1 MSFKTL
7 PLVVNSFIRLL
18 HYFVQQS
25 VGVVLD
31 AAEVLHDGIEGAELH
46 GLGDKEVFYYA
57 NVTNLLQYIRFTK
70 VHHSLVEVSL

>member
-25 VGVVLD
+25 IGVALD
-31 AAEVLHDGIEGAELH
+31 AADVLHDGIEGAELH
-46 GLGDKEVFYYA
+46 GLVDKEMFYDA
-57 NVTNLLQYIRFTK
+57 NVTNLLQYTSF
-70 VHHSLVEVSL
+70 HEGS

>member
-25 VGVVLD
+25 VGVALD
-31 AAEVLHDGIEGAELH
+31 AADVLHDGIEDSELH
-46 GLGDKEVFYYA
+46 GLVDKEMYYDA
-57 NVTNLLQYIRFTK
+57 NVTNLLQYISF
-70 VHHSLVEVSL
+70 HEGSSLFG

>member
-25 VGVVLD
+25 IGVVLY
-31 AAEVLHDGIEGAELH
+31 AAEVLHDGIEDSELH
-46 GLGDKEVFYYA
+46 GLVDKEMFYDA
-57 NVTNLLQYIRFTK
+57 NVTNLLQYISF
-70 VHHSLVEVSL
+70 HEGSSLFG